1 MKRFALAAIIL
12 TMAAAGFGQPQG
24 QPQQPWSEQL
34 PIPQYPQAGPGP
46 QAPQLGAPQG
56 APEDDGSA
64 PDRGVAR
71 VSSMNGNVSVRR
83 GDSGEMVAAVVNAP
97 LVAGDRIVTSD
108 TGRAEVQ
115 FDALNVI
122 RLAPATEVR
131 LSSSPIIDIKFKS
144 PPARRFSVWCAI
156 PMRRWKSV
164 RRASRCV
171 R

>member
-1 MKRFALAAIIL
+1 MVVVFNQCFALLNLIKNKQLRLVLRLLNPTQVTGMKRFALAAIIL

-115 FDALNVI
+115 L
-122 RLAPATEVR
+122 PCST
-131 LSSSPIIDIKFKS
+131 
-144 PPARRFSVWCAI
+144 
-156 PMRRWKSV
+156 M
-164 RRASRCV
+164 
-171 R
+171 